1 MSAAAYV
8 IVCMALT
15 EVIDLSIG
23 GSKRPDV
30 NTLVRM
36 YITLFITL
44 LDLLT
49 ATHLHLRILF
59 GINTSKNIY
68 DSVGLAYYDTP
79 TFENPLWNQHVD
91 VITLDIQMH
100 ICTWMDLYMDRYEY
114 IHKYISMFIPNT
126 VM

>member
-1 MSAAAYV
+1 MSAAVYV

-49 ATHLHLRILF
+49 ATHL
-59 GINTSKNIY
+59 
-68 DSVGLAYYDTP
+68 
-79 TFENPLWNQHVD
+79 
-91 VITLDIQMH
+91 
-100 ICTWMDLYMDRYEY
+100 YMDRYEY
-114 IHKYISMFIPNT
+114 THKYISMFIQNT

>member
-1 MSAAAYV
+1 MSAAVYV

-30 NTLVRM
+30 NTLVRI
-36 YITLFITL
+36 YITL

-68 DSVGLAYYDTP
+68 DSVGLAYCDTP
-79 TFENPLWNQHVD
+79 TFENPLWNQRVD

-100 ICTWMDLYMDRYEY
+100 ICTYMDLYMDRYEY
-114 IHKYISMFIPNT
+114 IHK
-126 VM
+126 